1 MNLKRLRRFLQQE
14 AVLKADSLR
23 IVGEPV
29 PMAKI
34 KHYSE
39 DKNDGQS

>member
-1 MNLKRLRRFLQQE
+1 MNLKRLRRFT
-14 AVLKADSLR
+14 
-23 IVGEPV
+23 GEPV